1 MLKRLTVAS
10 SLNMSQPDF
19 NLAESKIAI
28 IGLGLMGGSLAL
40 GLRGKCAALYGCD
53 PHRPTLELAL
63 SQHIVDY
70 ANSDPAKL
78 LPEVDLVILSA
89 PVPAILTLL
98 EKLPTY
104 TSNSCIVMDL
114 GSTKKLIVDSMSR
127 LPERFDPI
135 GGHPICGKEK
145 LSLANAERT
154 LYYAAPFLLTPLER
168 TSLRAISA
176 ANQIIEALGAKG
188 KTIDAVEHDRIL
200 AATSH
205 LPFLLASALA
215 LNTPDKF
222 SSFVGTGFKSTSRVA
237 GTSSS
242 MMLGVLQSNRENVL
256 NALHGMQTQ
265 LAGIESALSS
275 EDFKKLESILNEA
288 RTKYQAI
295 TQ

>member
-1 MLKRLTVAS
+1 
-10 SLNMSQPDF
+10 MSQPDF
-19 NLAESKIAI
+19 NLAESKVAI

-40 GLRGKCAALYGCD
+40 GLKGKCAALYGID
-53 PHRPTLELAL
+53 PHLPTIELAL

-70 ANSDPAKL
+70 ADSDPAKL

-98 EKLPTY
+98 EQLPSF
-104 TSNSCIVMDL
+104 TSNPCIVMDM
-114 GSTKKLIVDSMSR
+114 GSTKRLIVESMSR

-168 TSLRAISA
+168 TSARALSA
-176 ANQIIEALGAKG
+176 AHQIIEALGAKASMLEA
-188 KTIDAVEHDRIL
+188 TEHDRIL
-200 AATSH
+200 ASTSH
-205 LPFLLASALA
+205 LPFLVSSALA
-215 LNTPDKF
+215 LATPHNVTP
-222 SSFVGTGFKSTSRVA
+222 FVGPGFKSTSRLA

-256 NALHGMQTQ
+256 NALRGMQGQ
-265 LAGIESALSS
+265 LAEIESSLSTS
-275 EDFKKLESILNEA
+275 DFLKLESILNEA
-288 RTKYQAI
+288 QQKYQTF

>member
-1 MLKRLTVAS
+1 MQMDAS
-10 SLNMSQPDF
+10 GF

-40 GLRGKCAALYGCD
+40 GLRGKCAALYGID
-53 PHRPTLELAL
+53 PHQPTLELAL

-70 ANSDPAKL
+70 ADNDPAKL
-78 LPEVDLVILSA
+78 LPEADLVILSA

-98 EKLPTY
+98 EQLPTF
-104 TSNSCIVMDL
+104 TSNPCIIMDL

-168 TSLRAISA
+168 TSKRALSA

-188 KTIDAVEHDRIL
+188 KIIDAVEHDRTL

-215 LNTPDKF
+215 LTTPEDF

-256 NALHGMQTQ
+256 NALHGLQNE
-265 LAGIESALSS
+265 LVNIESALSS
-275 EDFKKLESILNEA
+275 NDLNKLEAILKEA
-288 RTKYQAI
+288 QSKYQALV
-295 TQ
+295 Q

>member
-1 MLKRLTVAS
+1 MP
-10 SLNMSQPDF
+10 QPDF

-40 GLRGKCAALYGCD
+40 GLRGKCAALYGID
-53 PHRPTLELAL
+53 PHLPTLELAL

-70 ANSDPAKL
+70 ADSDPAKL

-98 EKLPTY
+98 EQLPTF
-104 TSNSCIVMDL
+104 TPNSCIVMDM
-114 GSTKKLIVDSMSR
+114 GSTKRLVVEAMSK

-168 TSLRAISA
+168 TSSRAISA

-188 KTIDAVEHDRIL
+188 KTLDAVEHDRIL
-200 AATSH
+200 ASTSH
-205 LPFLLASALA
+205 LPFLISSALA
-215 LNTPDKF
+215 LATPADVTP
-222 SSFVGTGFKSTSRVA
+222 FVGPGFKSTSRLA

-256 NALHGMQTQ
+256 NALHGMQSQ
-265 LAGIESALSS
+265 LAEIEAALSS
-275 EDFKKLESILNEA
+275 EDFAKLESLLNDA
-288 RTKYQAI
+288 QAKYQSF
-295 TQ
+295 TGN

>member
-1 MLKRLTVAS
+1 
-10 SLNMSQPDF
+10 
-19 NLAESKIAI
+19 
-28 IGLGLMGGSLAL
+28 MGGSLAL
-40 GLRGKCAALYGCD
+40 GLRGKCAALYGID
-53 PHRPTLELAL
+53 PHLPTLELAL

-70 ANSDPAKL
+70 ADSNPANL
-78 LPEVDLVILSA
+78 LPDVDLVILSA
-89 PVPAILTLL
+89 PVLAILTLL

-104 TSNSCIVMDL
+104 TSNLCIVMDL
-114 GSTKKLIVDSMSR
+114 GSTKKKIVDAMSQ
-127 LPERFDPI
+127 LPDHFDPI

>member
-1 MLKRLTVAS
+1 ML
-10 SLNMSQPDF
+10 QPDF
-19 NLAESKIAI
+19 NLAESRIAI

-53 PHRPTLELAL
+53 PHLPTLELAL

-70 ANSDPAKL
+70 ADSDPAKL
-78 LPEVDLVILSA
+78 LPEADLVILSA

-98 EKLPTY
+98 EQLPSF
-104 TSNSCIVMDL
+104 TSNPCIVMDM
-114 GSTKKLIVDSMSR
+114 GSTKRLIVESMSR

-168 TSLRAISA
+168 TSSRALFA
-176 ANQIIEALGAKG
+176 AHQIIEALGAKAS
-188 KTIDAVEHDRIL
+188 TLDATEHDRIL
-200 AATSH
+200 ASTSH
-205 LPFLLASALA
+205 LPFLISSALTLA
-215 LNTPDKF
+215 TPQAVTP
-222 SSFVGTGFKSTSRVA
+222 FVGPGFKSTSRLA

-256 NALHGMQTQ
+256 NALRGMQGQ
-265 LAGIESALSS
+265 LAEIESALSAS
-275 EDFKKLESILNEA
+275 DFSKLESILNEA
-288 RTKYQAI
+288 CSTYQ
-295 TQ
+295 TLTGN

>member
-1 MLKRLTVAS
+1 MNK
-10 SLNMSQPDF
+10 PDF
-19 NLAESKIAI
+19 NLAESRIAI

-40 GLRGKCAALYGCD
+40 GLRGKCAALYGID
-53 PHRPTLELAL
+53 PHRATLELAL

-70 ANSDPAKL
+70 ADSDPARL

-98 EKLPTY
+98 EQLPAF
-104 TSNSCIVMDL
+104 TSNPCIVMDM
-114 GSTKKLIVDSMSR
+114 GSTKKLIVESMSR

-135 GGHPICGKEK
+135 GAHPICGKEK

-168 TSLRAISA
+168 TSIRALSA
-176 ANQIIEALGAKG
+176 ANQIVEAVGAKA
-188 KTIDAVEHDRIL
+188 KILDAVEHDRIL
-200 AATSH
+200 ASTSH
-205 LPFLLASALA
+205 LPFLISSALA
-215 LNTPDKF
+215 LVTPHDVA
-222 SSFVGTGFKSTSRVA
+222 SFVGPGFKSTSRLA

-256 NALHGMQTQ
+256 KALHGLQSQ
-265 LAGIESALSS
+265 LAEIESVLSTN
-275 EDFKKLESILNEA
+275 DFSKLESFLNEA
-288 RTKYQAI
+288 QSKHQTF

>member
-1 MLKRLTVAS
+1 
-10 SLNMSQPDF
+10 MSQPDF

-53 PHRPTLELAL
+53 PHLPTIELAL

-70 ANSDPAKL
+70 ADSDPAKL

-89 PVPAILTLL
+89 PVPAILNLL

-104 TSNSCIVMDL
+104 TSNPCIVMDL
-114 GSTKKLIVDSMSR
+114 GSTKRLIVDSMSR

-168 TSLRAISA
+168 TSSRAISA
-176 ANQIIEALGAKG
+176 ANQIIEAVGAKAN
-188 KTIDAVEHDRIL
+188 ILDAAEHDRIL
-200 AATSH
+200 ASTSH

-215 LNTPDKF
+215 LTTPVNF
-222 SSFVGTGFKSTSRVA
+222 AAFIGTGFKSTSRVA

-256 NALHGMQTQ
+256 NALHGLQDELTKV
-265 LAGIESALSS
+265 ESALNA
-275 EDFKKLESILNEA
+275 EDYSQLESILNQA
-288 RTKYQAI
+288 QSKYQAL

>member
-1 MLKRLTVAS
+1 MP
-10 SLNMSQPDF
+10 QPDF

-40 GLRGKCAALYGCD
+40 GLRGKCAALYGID
-53 PHRPTLELAL
+53 PHLPTLETAL

-70 ANSDPAKL
+70 ADSDPASL

-98 EKLPTY
+98 EKLPTF
-104 TSNSCIVMDL
+104 TQNPCIIMDM
-114 GSTKKLIVDSMSR
+114 GSTKKLIVESMSR
-127 LPERFDPI
+127 LPKRFDPI

-168 TSLRAISA
+168 TSPRALSA
-176 ANQIIEALGAKG
+176 ANQIIEAVGAKA
-188 KTIDAVEHDRIL
+188 KILEAVEHDRIL
-200 AATSH
+200 ASTSH
-205 LPFLLASALA
+205 LPFLISSALA
-215 LNTPDKF
+215 LATPQDV
-222 SSFVGTGFKSTSRVA
+222 SSFIGPGFKSTSRLA

-256 NALHGMQTQ
+256 NALHGMQNQ
-265 LAGIESALSS
+265 LADLESALDSS
-275 EDFKKLESILNEA
+275 DFLKLESVLNEA
-288 RTKYQAI
+288 QKKYQDFSV
-295 TQ
+295 